1 MLQLKIKKLTETAKI
16 PTKGS
21 KEAAGYDIYADTD
34 KPVII
39 MPGRSYKFP
48 TGIAMT
54 PPEGYFG
61 AIFARSGL
69 SINKGLR
76 PSNCVGVIDYD
87 YNSEIIVAL
96 YNDSSESVI
105 IQAHER
111 IAQLVLLPYLNVNI
125 QEVDKLE
132 ETVRGGGRF
141 GSTGSL

>member
-1 MLQLKIKKLTETAKI
+1 MLQLKIKKLTKTAKI

-21 KEAAGYDIYADTD
+21 EEAAGYDIYADID

-54 PPEGYFG
+54 TPEGYFG

-69 SINKGLR
+69 AIKKGLR
-76 PSNCVGVIDYD
+76 PCNCTAVIDRD
-87 YNSEIIVAL
+87 YTGEIIVAL
-96 YNDSSESVI
+96 YNDNTESVVV
-105 IQAHER
+105 QAYER
-111 IAQLVLLPYLNVNI
+111 IAQLVLLPYLDVDI
-125 QEVDKLE
+125 QEVDELE
-132 ETVRGGGRF
+132 KTMRGDGGF

>member
-1 MLQLKIKKLTETAKI
+1 MLQLKIKRLTETAKI

-54 PPEGYFG
+54 TPEGYFG

-69 SINKGLR
+69 AIKKGLR
-76 PSNCVGVIDYD
+76 PCNCTAVIDRD
-87 YNSEIIVAL
+87 FTGEVIVAL
-96 YNDSSESVI
+96 YNDNSESVI
-105 IQAHER
+105 VQAHER
-111 IAQLVLLPYLNVNI
+111 IAQLVLLPYLDIEI
-125 QEVDKLE
+125 QEVDELKKTE
-132 ETVRGGGRF
+132 RGDGGF